1 MCPVKPATL
10 VRAFP
15 VGLNRLRFNP
25 TGNRCSRLLSAAQR
39 HGKPAVMAT
48 SPALVSIGE
57 PLIEFNRPREG
68 DGRTWLQGFGGDSQN
83 VAIAAARQ
91 GAAAGY
97 FTSVG
102 QDWMGDAFLDLWRSE
117 GVDASRVMRHPTA
130 PTGVSFVTHGPAG
143 HKFDYLRKNSAASL
157 MTPDALPA
165 DYIAG
170 ARYLHL
176 SAISQ
181 AISDS
186 ACQTCDAAISA
197 ARAAGVKVSYDTNLR
212 LRLWD
217 LDSARRT
224 IDATIARCDIALPS
238 LDDSRQ
244 LTGLSDPDAVA
255 DHYLA
260 LGAPLVA
267 LKMSAD
273 GCLIATPAGR
283 FRLPGHR
290 VETVDATG
298 AGDTFDGSFLARLL
312 AGDGLE
318 TAARYANVAAALS
331 TRGYCAVTPIPR
343 AAEVRA
349 EMARA

>member
-1 MCPVKPATL
+1 M
-10 VRAFP
+10 
-15 VGLNRLRFNP
+15 
-25 TGNRCSRLLSAAQR
+25 S
-39 HGKPAVMAT
+39 T

-97 FTSVG
+97 ITSLG
-102 QDWMGDAFLDLWRSE
+102 QDWMGDAFLELWQAE
-117 GVDASRVMRHPTA
+117 GVDASRVTRHPTA

-157 MTPDALPA
+157 MTPDGVPA

-170 ARYLHL
+170 ARILHL
-176 SAISQ
+176 SAIGQ

-186 ACQTCDAAISA
+186 ARKTCDAAVAA
-197 ARAAGVKVSYDTNLR
+197 ARTAGVKVSYDTNLR

-217 LDSARRT
+217 IDTARRT

-238 LDDSRQ
+238 LDDSQQ
-244 LTGLSDPDAVA
+244 LTGLKDPDAVA
-255 DHYLA
+255 DHYLR

-267 LKMSAD
+267 LKMAAD
-273 GCLIATPAGR
+273 GCLIATPGER
-283 FRLPGHR
+283 FRVPGHR
-290 VETVDATG
+290 VEAVDATG

-312 AGDGLE
+312 AGDDVR

-331 TRGYCAVTPIPR
+331 TTGYGAVTPIPR
-343 AAEVRA
+343 AAEVRT
-349 EMARA
+349 ELARAGSAA

>member
-1 MCPVKPATL
+1 M
-10 VRAFP
+10 
-15 VGLNRLRFNP
+15 
-25 TGNRCSRLLSAAQR
+25 S
-39 HGKPAVMAT
+39 T

-91 GAAAGY
+91 GASAGY
-97 FTSVG
+97 ITSLG
-102 QDWMGDAFLDLWRSE
+102 QDWMGDAFLELWQSE
-117 GVDASRVMRHPTA
+117 GVDASRVTRHPTA

-157 MTPDALPA
+157 MTPGKLPS
-165 DYIAG
+165 DYIGG
-170 ARYLHL
+170 ARFLHL
-176 SAISQ
+176 SAIGQ

-186 ACQTCDAAISA
+186 ARETCAAAVAA

-217 LDSARRT
+217 LDTARQT
-224 IDATIARCDIALPS
+224 IDATIPHCDIALPS
-238 LDDSRQ
+238 LDDSQQ
-244 LTGLSDPDAVA
+244 LTGLQQPDAIV
-255 DHYLA
+255 DYYLR

-267 LKMSAD
+267 LKMGPD
-273 GCLIATPAGR
+273 GCLVATPQER
-283 FRLPGHR
+283 FRVPGHR
-290 VETVDATG
+290 VDAVDATG

-312 AGDGLE
+312 AGDDLR

-331 TRGYCAVTPIPR
+331 TTGYGAVTPIPR
-343 AAEVRA
+343 AAAVRA
-349 EMARA
+349 ELARAGSAG